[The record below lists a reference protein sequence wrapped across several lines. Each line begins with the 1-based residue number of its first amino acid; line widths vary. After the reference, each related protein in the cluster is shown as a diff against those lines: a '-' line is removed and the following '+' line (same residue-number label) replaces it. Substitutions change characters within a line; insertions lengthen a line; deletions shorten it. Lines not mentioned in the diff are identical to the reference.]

1 TFGLY
6 LLLLTLQQSH
16 SSSSVSLKKTLEECL
31 NDTDYNE
38 LIEIAENGLPKITTP
53 YRVVIVGA
61 GMAGL
66 TAAKLLQ
73 EAGHEVTILEAS
85 ERVGRVLT
93 HRNETEGWYV
103 EFGAMRIPSFHQIL
117 HTFIQQLNLSLN
129 HFNMTDNTTYYLVNG
144 KKHKT
149 SEVTKDPSILDYHLP
164 SNERNKSAH
173 DLLQEA
179 LQEKHAQGKQVL
191 V

>member
-1 TFGLY
+1 M
-6 LLLLTLQQSH
+6 
-16 SSSSVSLKKTLEECL
+16 
-31 NDTDYNE
+31 
-38 LIEIAENGLPKITTP
+38 EIAENGLPKITTP

-61 GMAGL
+61 GF

-85 ERVGRVLT
+85 ERVGQVLT

-103 EFGAMRIPSFHQIL
+103 ELGAMRLLSFHQIL
-117 HTFIQQLNLSLN
+117 HAFIQQLNISLN
-129 HFNMTDNTTYYLVNG
+129 YFNMTDNNTYYLVNG

-149 SEVTKDPSILDYHLP
+149 SDVTKDPSILDYHLP

-179 LQEKHAQGKQVL
+179 LQEVQDLLDPASSSGVKQTSDL
-191 V
+191 WI